1 MTSISSLSSIAR
13 QQPAAAYAAVPPA
26 SAGATTAARSTPSSI
41 VQLSPEGLA
50 AARAQAGAATPAA
63 RLTEIGAALLSGFRT
78 GAAAPVAS
86 GQLPDQADN
95 RFTLSIVT
103 DSGKR
108 VELALAS
115 RGDRLGVR
123 VDADEGLSIDER
135 EALAGLAQG
144 FQDLIGGMDRD
155 DPQIRLD
162 GLAQFDS
169 RFLRSVDLH
178 AELTLP
184 GPGAEIQKLDLHL
197 DAGQRKVAIDGPA
210 GRIDVAVD
218 MSKLET
224 LGTRKQQARAID
236 SYLKQFDEAAA
247 RGHADP
253 KLIGM
258 FKDAFASM
266 SATSTSDGLDET
278 GVSMGKPWAYS
289 AQDHALLTGLADFN
303 ATVTQAPAWSNPARS
318 DEADGFQYEVSQA
331 SRTGGRSRAERSL
344 EQVQKSHLRARF
356 HVGLE
361 DGGQAQ
367 PGTRLPAQNYDYHEI
382 DDAAS
387 SALRL
392 AYKDGQ
398 PRQASLEQSLSQSE
412 RIRKYVLGKLQS
424 DRTLP
429 AHTQVTRDLLA
440 APAH

>member
-26 SAGATTAARSTPSSI
+26 SGAPASAARPGPSSI

-63 RLTEIGAALLSGFRT
+63 RLADIGAALLSGFRT
-78 GAAAPVAS
+78 GAALPVAS
-86 GQLPDQADN
+86 EQLPGQADN

-108 VELALAS
+108 VELGLAS
-115 RGDRLGVR
+115 RGDRLSVR

-135 EALAGLAQG
+135 DALAGLAQG
-144 FQDLIGGMDRD
+144 FQDVIGGMDRD
-155 DPQIRLD
+155 HPQIRLD

-178 AELTLP
+178 AELTPP
-184 GPGAEIQKLDLHL
+184 GPAAETQKLDVHL

-210 GRIDVAVD
+210 GKIDVAVD

-247 RGHADP
+247 RGHADSR
-253 KLIGM
+253 LIGM

-266 SATSTSDGLDET
+266 SATSASDELDET
-278 GVSMGKPWAYS
+278 GITLGRPRAWS
-289 AQDHALLTGLADFN
+289 AQDRALLTGLADFSAN
-303 ATVTQAPAWSNPARS
+303 VTQAPGWSNPARR

-344 EQVQKSHLRARF
+344 EQVQKSHLRAQF

-361 DGGQAQ
+361 GEGQAK
-367 PGTRLPAQNYDYHEI
+367 PGARLPAQNYDYHEI

-398 PRQASLEQSLSQSE
+398 LRQASLEQSLSQSE
-412 RIRKYVLGKLQS
+412 RIRKYVLGKLKS

-440 APAH
+440 SLAH

>member
-1 MTSISSLSSIAR
+1 MTSISSLSSLAR

-26 SAGATTAARSTPSSI
+26 SGAATAARLASSSI

-50 AARAQAGAATPAA
+50 AARADAAAGTPAA
-63 RLTEIGAALLSGFRT
+63 RLTNIGAALLSGFGA

-95 RFTLSIVT
+95 RITLSIVT

-108 VELALAS
+108 VQLALAS
-115 RGDRLGVR
+115 HGDRLGVR
-123 VDADEGLSIDER
+123 VDADEGLSADER

-144 FQDLIGGMDRD
+144 FQDLVEGMDRD
-155 DPQIRLD
+155 DPKVRLD

-169 RFLRSVDLH
+169 RVLRSVDLH
-178 AELTLP
+178 AELTPP
-184 GPGAEIQKLDLHL
+184 GPDGQARKLDLHL
-197 DAGQRKVAIDGPA
+197 DAAQRKVAIDGPA
-210 GRIDVAVD
+210 GQVEVAVD

-236 SYLKQFDEAAA
+236 GYLKQFDEAAA

-266 SATSTSDGLDET
+266 SATSTGDEPDQTGLSI
-278 GVSMGKPWAYS
+278 GRPWAYS
-289 AQDHALLTGLADFN
+289 AQDHALLSGLADFS
-303 ATVTQAPAWSNPARS
+303 ATVTQAPAWSNPARR

-344 EQVQKSHLRARF
+344 EQVRKSHLRAQF
-356 HVGLE
+356 HVGIE
-361 DGGQAQ
+361 DDGPAG
-367 PGTRLPAQNYDYHEI
+367 PGARLPAQNYDYHEI

-398 PRQASLEQSLSQSE
+398 LRQASLEQSLSQSE
-412 RIRKYVLGKLQS
+412 RIRKYVLGKLAS

-429 AHTQVTRDLLA
+429 AQSQLTRDLLA
-440 APAH
+440 SLAR

>member
-26 SAGATTAARSTPSSI
+26 SGATIATRSAPSSI
-41 VQLSPEGLA
+41 VQLSQEGLA
-50 AARAQAGAATPAA
+50 AARTDAAAGTPAA
-63 RLTEIGAALLSGFRT
+63 RLANIGTALLSGF
-78 GAAAPVAS
+78 GASAAAPVANS
-86 GQLPDQADN
+86 QLPDQADN
-95 RFTLSIVT
+95 RITLSIVT

-123 VDADEGLSIDER
+123 VDADEGLSVDER
-135 EALAGLAQG
+135 DALAGLAQG
-144 FQDLIGGMDRD
+144 FQDLVEGMDRD

-178 AELTLP
+178 AELTP
-184 GPGAEIQKLDLHL
+184 QGPGAETQKLDLHL
-197 DAGQRKVAIDGPA
+197 DAGQRKLAIDGPA
-210 GRIDVAVD
+210 GQIDVAVD
-218 MSKLET
+218 LSKLET

-236 SYLKQFDEAAA
+236 GYLKQFDEAAA

-266 SATSTSDGLDET
+266 SATSTSDEPDET
-278 GVSMGKPWAYS
+278 GVSIGRPWAYS
-289 AQDHALLTGLADFN
+289 AQDHALLSGLADFS
-303 ATVTQAPAWSNPARS
+303 ATVTQAPAWSNPARR

-331 SRTGGRSRAERSL
+331 SRTGGSSRAERSL
-344 EQVQKSHLRARF
+344 EQVQKSHLRAQF
-356 HVGLE
+356 HVGIE
-361 DGGQAQ
+361 DDLQAK
-367 PGTRLPAQNYDYHEI
+367 PGARLPAQNYDYHEI
-382 DDAAS
+382 DDTAS

-392 AYKDGQ
+392 AYKDGHL
-398 PRQASLEQSLSQSE
+398 RQASLEQSLSQSE
-412 RIRKYVLGKLQS
+412 RIRKYALGKLQS

-429 AHTQVTRDLLA
+429 AQSQVTRDLLA
-440 APAH
+440 TLGN

>member
-26 SAGATTAARSTPSSI
+26 SGATTAGRSTPSSI

-50 AARAQAGAATPAA
+50 AAQAQASAATPAA
-63 RLTEIGAALLSGFRT
+63 RLADIGAALLSGFRT
-78 GAAAPVAS
+78 GAVLPAAS

-95 RFTLSIVT
+95 RLTLSIVT
-103 DSGKR
+103 DSGKS
-108 VELALAS
+108 VALALAS
-115 RGDRLGVR
+115 RGDRLSVR

-178 AELTLP
+178 AELTPP
-184 GPGAEIQKLDLHL
+184 GPGADMQKLDLHL

-218 MSKLET
+218 MGKLET

-236 SYLKQFDEAAA
+236 GYLKQFDEAAA

-253 KLIGM
+253 RLIGM

-266 SATSTSDGLDET
+266 SATSASDELDET
-278 GVSMGKPWAYS
+278 GITMRRPWAYS
-289 AQDHALLTGLADFN
+289 AQDHARLTGLADFS
-303 ATVTQAPAWSNPARS
+303 ATVTQAPAWSNPARR

-356 HVGLE
+356 HLGIE
-361 DGGQAQ
+361 AGGQAKA
-367 PGTRLPAQNYDYHEI
+367 GTRLPAQNYDYDEI

-387 SALRL
+387 SAVRL

-398 PRQASLEQSLSQSE
+398 LRQASLEQSLSQSE

-429 AHTQVTRDLLA
+429 QHTQVTSDLLGSLG
-440 APAH
+440 H